1 MITSVQLALSFAAVQ
16 PAGATVDPP
25 PETKSLLD
33 HILSGGPIGYTIIG
47 LSFVLVG
54 LIIFH
59 LIQIRES
66 KLAPGDV
73 VSELDGLLET
83 GDVKGALAYC
93 RNPANDCFLTRM
105 FASALARCSRS
116 PFGFLELRSAL
127 EEAGQEQVARLYR
140 AVDAIGLIAAVAPM
154 LGLLGTVVGMVSAFE
169 TISTRAGLPGP
180 TSSLGASPSPSS
192 PPCSGSSWRSPRPPS
207 SRSCETGS
215 IRWPVPS
222 PISPRT
228 SPPTSNPLRRTKPPP
243 SPARRPA
250 VPRPALLTQP
260 RSRERRHHELHA
272 PIQQAQARL
281 RHDAHD

>member
-1 MITSVQLALSFAAVQ
+1 MTTSVQLALSFAAVQ
-16 PAGATVDPP
+16 PAGAAAEPP

-73 VSELDGLLET
+73 VSELDGLLES

-169 TISTRAGLPGP
+169 TISTTEGGFARPDELAGSISIALITTVLGLIVAIPATAVFSFLRNRIDSLASSVAELTEDISAHLESASPNKAPSKPGAQTRRPGP
-180 TSSLGASPSPSS
+180 GAGQP
-192 PPCSGSSWRSPRPPS
+192 
-207 SRSCETGS
+207 T
-215 IRWPVPS
+215 PV
-222 PISPRT
+222 
-228 SPPTSNPLRRTKPPP
+228 KGA
-243 SPARRPA
+243 PAP
-250 VPRPALLTQP
+250 
-260 RSRERRHHELHA
+260 
-272 PIQQAQARL
+272 
-281 RHDAHD
+281 